1 MNTIISKLE
10 QDDRILAEL
19 DNQLRSVSTRTS
31 FIDDYTNKIRS
42 KSTAAS
48 AALTST
54 TITTNQCTITSNSN
68 RPHTSLAS
76 ISKSSAITA
85 DYLAKKSLHSLPS
98 LNSDDINEWKFQD
111 YQSVLNDDHFRN
123 ESGL

>member
-31 FIDDYTNKIRS
+31 LIGDTTNKFKT
-42 KSTAAS
+42 KSATIATTAATS
-48 AALTST
+48 AS
-54 TITTNQCTITSNSN
+54 IRTTNCTIASTSI

-76 ISKSSAITA
+76 TTKSA

-98 LNSDDINEWKFQD
+98 LNSDDLNEWKFQD

-123 ESGL
+123 ESGW